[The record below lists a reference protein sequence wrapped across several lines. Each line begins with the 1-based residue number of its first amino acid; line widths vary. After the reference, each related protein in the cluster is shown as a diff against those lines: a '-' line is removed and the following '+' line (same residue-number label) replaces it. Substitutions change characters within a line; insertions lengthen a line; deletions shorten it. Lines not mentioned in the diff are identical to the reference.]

1 MSLEKYLK
9 NQSYSPTTIKRYLA
23 FEKELVFYFSI
34 VNNPNCNIGKNKT
47 IKDLNSKDLLSFIEE
62 KNNQQLKRN
71 SLQNTLSRIQKYYDY
86 LGIENPIEGLEL
98 KGKKATEKAL
108 YLTEKQL
115 DIIYQSYL
123 KNPRLSLVSKVVLG
137 LLIYQGLATFEL
149 PLLLL
154 KNLDFKTASIQINPS
169 RLAPRNLGL
178 NATQIYYLQALV
190 EQRKGAIKLLDYQ
203 GNKHLQNRHYHW
215 TSQVKKELA
224 KQKTKIAFQN
234 LAQLRAS
241 RISLW
246 IQQKGI
252 LEAQYLAGHQSISA
266 TQKYQIQDLQQ
277 LRSALQSLH
286 PDFQ

>member
-9 NQSYSPTTIKRYLA
+9 NEGYSPSTIERHLA
-23 FEKELVFYFSI
+23 FEKELIFYFSI
-34 VNNPNCNIGKNKT
+34 ERKK
-47 IKDLNSKDLLSFIEE
+47 IKDLTSKDLLSFIEE

-71 SLQNTLSRIQKYYDY
+71 SLQNILSRIQKYYDY
-86 LGIENPIEGLEL
+86 LGIENPIEGLQL
-98 KGKKATEKAL
+98 KGKKAAEKAL

-149 PLLLL
+149 PLLLT

-169 RLAPRNLGL
+169 RLSPRNLEL
-178 NATQIYYLQALV
+178 KATQIYYLQALL
-190 EQRKGAIKLLDYQ
+190 EQRKGEKKLLDYK
-203 GNKHLQNRHYHW
+203 NSRHLQNRHTHW
-215 TSQVKKELA
+215 KSQVKRELR
-224 KQKTKIAFQN
+224 KQKTSIAFQN
-234 LAQLRAS
+234 LGQLRAS
-241 RISLW
+241 RISIW

-252 LEAQYLAGHQSISA
+252 LEAQYLAGHQSLSA

>member
-9 NQSYSPTTIKRYLA
+9 NEGYSPSTIERHLA
-23 FEKELVFYFSI
+23 FEKELIFYFSI
-34 VNNPNCNIGKNKT
+34 ERKK
-47 IKDLNSKDLLSFIEE
+47 IKDLTSKDLLSFIEE

-71 SLQNTLSRIQKYYDY
+71 SLQNILSRIQKYYDY
-86 LGIENPIEGLEL
+86 LGIENPIEGLQL
-98 KGKKATEKAL
+98 KGKKAAEKAL

-149 PLLLL
+149 PLLLI

-169 RLAPRNLGL
+169 RLSPRNLGL
-178 NATQIYYLQALV
+178 KATQIYYLQALL
-190 EQRKGAIKLLDYQ
+190 EQRKGEKKLLDYK
-203 GNKHLQNRHYHW
+203 NSRHLQNRHTHW
-215 TSQVKKELA
+215 KSQIKRELR
-224 KQKTKIAFQN
+224 KQKTSIAFQN
-234 LAQLRAS
+234 LGQLRAS
-241 RISLW
+241 RISIW

-252 LEAQYLAGHQSISA
+252 LEAQYLAGHQSLSA